1 MVKVYRLAVIGL
13 LFMAMTSQASEVVYT
28 ADNTGIFANPERGF
42 LHQCT
47 RHANSSYNA
56 ITNSRKTDIEKYMNQ
71 DKVSL
76 ILVLYYLDEFNHT
89 ETLPEAV
96 LTAFDQDMQVLRDYG
111 LKCILRIA
119 YAEYSKGSGSEK
131 TAEDAPLSIIEKHIA
146 QYKSHWTANADVIY
160 VMQAGFV
167 GQYGEWYYTENFG
180 NHVSTINDDCSALL
194 DTVLEAMPHDRCLL
208 LRRPMFKMEYL
219 DGVALT
225 AEDAYTDTKKARLGH
240 FNDAFLYNEDNMG
253 TYSSNATKRAQQKAF
268 IAQETLYVPL
278 GGETDITDAEQ
289 AQTQASYEATTT
301 EMSNMHWSFIK
312 NTYSETVTNMWRENG
327 TFDELNRKLGYRY
340 QLVNG
345 SFSDEVAQGGKLSV
359 NLQIRNVG
367 YAPLYNYRPA
377 YIVLKGAKN
386 TEYRVQIES
395 DPRTWLPNGVVS
407 VINEQLTIPASV
419 PQGTYNL
426 YLYLPDAY
434 ASLAD
439 DARYAVRFANEDVWD
454 AETGMNDLGATV
466 TVTEPAY
473 VPGTPIALPAT
484 FDKANVTEYSTDMT
498 WYNTDYFDFGPTDA
512 YNTDRWAEWT
522 VKLKY
527 PGEYRV
533 SAEGYYP
540 NGHQWQLSLIGSGA
554 EAYAL
559 PASWKAGNVVEEG
572 TTYWNLSGVAK
583 GNYTLRVQN
592 IMEWGQPKLKSL
604 TLNYNGEIPMGMENG
619 EAVNGEWTNGYD
631 ILGRPI
637 DASYK
642 GIVVLHGKK
651 ILNR

>member
-1 MVKVYRLAVIGL
+1 
-13 LFMAMTSQASEVVYT
+13 
-28 ADNTGIFANPERGF
+28 
-42 LHQCT
+42 
-47 RHANSSYNA
+47 
-56 ITNSRKTDIEKYMNQ
+56 
-71 DKVSL
+71 
-76 ILVLYYLDEFNHT
+76 
-89 ETLPEAV
+89 
-96 LTAFDQDMQVLRDYG
+96 
-111 LKCILRIA
+111 
-119 YAEYSKGSGSEK
+119 
-131 TAEDAPLSIIEKHIA
+131 
-146 QYKSHWTANADVIY
+146 
-160 VMQAGFV
+160 
-167 GQYGEWYYTENFG
+167 
-180 NHVSTINDDCSALL
+180 
-194 DTVLEAMPHDRCLL
+194 
-208 LRRPMFKMEYL
+208 MFKMEYL

-512 YNTDRWAEWT
+512 HNTDRWAEWT

-604 TLNYNGEIPMGMENG
+604 TLNYNGEIPTGMENG
-619 EAVNGEWTNGYD
+619 KAVNGEWTNGYD
-631 ILGRPI
+631 ILGRPV